1 MPNVTKIIAS
11 AALCDY
17 LTHRRVPLDLR
28 LPVGDHLR
36 RLLGGHYD
44 RFDAFYAQV
53 TEASPRNPIPA
64 LTSLALLRLSS
75 AV

>member
-1 MPNVTKIIAS
+1 MRSAQTIIT

-17 LTHRRVPLDLR
+17 LTQRQAPINVR

-36 RLLGGHYD
+36 RLLGSHYD

-53 TEASPRNPIPA
+53 TEANPQNPIPA

-75 AV
+75 TV